1 MPNRL
6 PFTGSPKGREPS
18 FKSQSLVL
26 DTVRLVETWIERAH
40 QRRALRSLPEH
51 LMRDMAHIVGLG
63 RYHGNAAGLRHFW
76 RHAGHIEV
84 ANEDMPTFGD
94 EGQRHSYGAP

>member
-18 FKSQSLVL
+18 FKSPSLVL

-51 LMRDMAHIVGLG
+51 LMRDMALSQADIE
-63 RYHGNAAGLRHFW
+63 AEADKPFW
-76 RHAGHIEV
+76 RA
-84 ANEDMPTFGD
+84 
-94 EGQRHSYGAP
+94 